1 MIARG
6 LFRRE
11 GISAPE
17 HIGRIPGCVK
27 FMLDGLRE
35 LGVLSRE
42 TVRLTK

>member
-17 HIGRIPGCVK
+17 HIGRITGWEK

-35 LGVLSRE
+35 RGVLSRE